1 MTGVQTCALPISAI
15 IEAATGVGLLAAPA
29 VLARLLLGGTLDT
42 PAALTVARVGGTAL
56 LAISVACWLSREN
69 GRTLVAAMLLYNVVV
84 AGLLVHAALALA
96 LSGLGL
102 WPAVILHAVMT
113 VWCVTTLL
121 RQPGTLPQAIHPD

>member
-1 MTGVQTCALPISAI
+1 MKKLLTITAI
-15 IEAATGVGLLAAPA
+15 IEAATGVGLLAVPA

-69 GRTLVAAMLLYNVVV
+69 GRALVAAMLLYNAVV

>member
-1 MTGVQTCALPISAI
+1 MKKLLTLTAI

-29 VLARLLLGGTLDT
+29 LLARLLFGGTLDT

-69 GRTLVAAMLLYNVVV
+69 GRALVSAMLLYNVVA
-84 AGLLVHAALALA
+84 AGLLVHSALALA

-121 RQPGTLPQAIHPD
+121 RQPGTLPQAIHTD

>member
-1 MTGVQTCALPISAI
+1 VTIMKKLLIITAAIEGGTGI
-15 IEAATGVGLLAAPA
+15 GLLAAPA
-29 VLARLLLGGTLDT
+29 VLAQLLLGGTLDT

-69 GRTLVAAMLLYNVVV
+69 GRALVAAMLLYNVVV